1 MSEPTLAKK
10 RSTGSTSKVR
20 NPGRK
25 VERRIV
31 HERCHVIVATLENAE
46 FDISIEGVATDIGP
60 RGIGLI
66 TNNPIAPRTTVTIT
80 LNSKYFTH
88 EFSATVVW
96 CRELP
101 SSGKIIKVNPIF
113 GWRMGLMFQPQGE
126 DERKLLQH
134 IFEQL

>member
-1 MSEPTLAKK
+1 M
-10 RSTGSTSKVR
+10 
-20 NPGRK
+20 
-25 VERRIV
+25 VENEEADV
-31 HERCHVIVATLENAE
+31 
-46 FDISIEGVATDIGP
+46 SIEGIATDIGP

-66 TNNPIAPRTTVTIT
+66 TNNPLPPRTSVTIT

-88 EFSATVVW
+88 EFKAVVIW

-101 SSGKIIKVNPIF
+101 SSGKIIKVAPIF

-126 DERKLLQH
+126 DDRKLLQH